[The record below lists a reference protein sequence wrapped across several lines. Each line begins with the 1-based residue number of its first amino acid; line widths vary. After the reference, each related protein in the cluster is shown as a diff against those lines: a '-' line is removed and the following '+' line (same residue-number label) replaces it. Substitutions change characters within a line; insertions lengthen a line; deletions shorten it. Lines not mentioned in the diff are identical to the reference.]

1 LRTKPLK
8 LPYQKRWMSGK
19 MKYLLYSLFLP
30 IQSLQIFIRLLQ
42 LDLKQTYS
50 YADYL
55 TWQLI

>member
-1 LRTKPLK
+1 
-8 LPYQKRWMSGK
+8 